1 MHNILLQADIF
12 KKQVTEDQITV
23 YAAQASF
30 FLVISAFPL
39 LMLAMTMIQ
48 FVSPDSLEE
57 MLATLTLVVPETFRP
72 SLYNIVHEVYA
83 KSSNTI
89 LSVTAVTTIWSAS
102 KGVMAVERG
111 LNQVYSDEKPIGYIR
126 LRLVC
131 YFYTMFFMAALL
143 LVLILLVFGNNI
155 QLFLENRMPAI
166 RDFSILVVG
175 IRTFSSAFLLTG
187 FFMLLYRFFPG
198 RNVSLADQFPGAI
211 FATFGWSVFS
221 FVYSI
226 YITKFSNFS
235 YTYGSLTAIVL
246 IMLWIYF
253 CMTITLLGAEINVFL
268 EHKSSGKQ
276 DSER

>member
-1 MHNILLQADIF
+1 MHHFLLQADIF
-12 KKQVTEDQITV
+12 RKQVTKDQITI

-48 FVSPDSLEE
+48 FVSPDNLEE

-72 SLYNIVHEVYA
+72 SLYNIVHEVYD
-83 KSSNTI
+83 KSSGTI
-89 LSVTAVTTIWSAS
+89 LSVTAVTTIWTAS

-111 LNQVYSDEKPIGYIR
+111 LNQVYSNEKPIGYIR
-126 LRLVC
+126 LRLIC
-131 YFYTMFFMAALL
+131 YFYTLFFMSALL

-187 FFMLLYRFFPG
+187 FFMLLYCFFPG
-198 RNVSLADQFPGAI
+198 RNVNLTDQFPGAI
-211 FATFGWSVFS
+211 FATFGWSAFS

-268 EHKSSGKQ
+268 DRKSSSAQ
-276 DSER
+276 DSAW

>member
-1 MHNILLQADIF
+1 MHHFLLQADIF
-12 KKQVTEDQITV
+12 RKQVTKDQITI

-48 FVSPDSLEE
+48 FVSPDNLEE

-72 SLYNIVHEVYA
+72 SLYNIVHEVYD
-83 KSSNTI
+83 KSSGTI
-89 LSVTAVTTIWSAS
+89 LSVTAVTTIWTAS

-111 LNQVYSDEKPIGYIR
+111 LNQVYSNEKPIGYIR
-126 LRLVC
+126 LRLIC
-131 YFYTMFFMAALL
+131 YFYTLFFMSALL

-198 RNVSLADQFPGAI
+198 RNVSLTDQFPGAI
-211 FATFGWSVFS
+211 FATFGWSAFS

-253 CMTITLLGAEINVFL
+253 CMTITLA
-268 EHKSSGKQ
+268 
-276 DSER
+276 

>member
-1 MHNILLQADIF
+1 MHHFLLQADIF
-12 KKQVTEDQITV
+12 RKQVTKDQITI

-48 FVSPDSLEE
+48 FVSPDNLEE

-72 SLYNIVHEVYA
+72 SLYNIVHEVYD
-83 KSSNTI
+83 KSSGTI
-89 LSVTAVTTIWSAS
+89 LSVTAVTTIWTAS

-111 LNQVYSDEKPIGYIR
+111 LNQVYSNEKPIGYIR
-126 LRLVC
+126 LRLIC
-131 YFYTMFFMAALL
+131 YFYTLFFMSALL

-198 RNVSLADQFPGAI
+198 RNVNLTDQFPGAI
-211 FATFGWSVFS
+211 FATFGWSAFS

-268 EHKSSGKQ
+268 DRKGSAAQ
-276 DSER
+276 DSA